1 MLGSSPPTPN
11 PDSTPKSAHEGR
23 SGTGSMMCTW
33 FGSLGG
39 AVCCCGF
46 LGNRESGHVLSRERG
61 PGVGGETVPGG
72 AKESPVAG
80 ALF

>member
-1 MLGSSPPTPN
+1 
-11 PDSTPKSAHEGR
+11 
-23 SGTGSMMCTW
+23 MMCTW

-39 AVCCCGF
+39 AVGCCGF

-72 AKESPVAG
+72 AKEPFRRGLVLIVHVISDQR
-80 ALF
+80 